1 MARASGELPTLRERL
16 QEPRILVALGAH
28 DGLTALIAEHA
39 GLEAVYVGGYAV
51 AAHRHGLPDI
61 GLLGLAEMAAAV
73 RAVRSSCRIPALV
86 DADTGYGAEPAV
98 RRAVVELE
106 RSGASAV
113 QIEDQVFPKR
123 CGHLE
128 GKDVIPPAEMVLKVK
143 AAAAARNAD
152 TVIIARTDSL
162 QVTGLD
168 DAIDRCNL
176 YAEAGADVVFV
187 DAPRTREQLVDIASR
202 VDAPLLVNMSETGRT
217 PAIATA
223 ELEAMGYR
231 IVIFPSTQTWVIAK
245 AYLELCHE
253 VVTAGDTRRVRDRM
267 MSFDEVNVLLALEQW
282 MNGPR
287 VADAARSAV
296 GQSAAEAV
304 GTAGDEG
311 AGQDDVA
318 APRETPAGR

>member
-1 MARASGELPTLRERL
+1 VSGERPTLRERL

-51 AAHRHGLPDI
+51 AAHQHGLPDI
-61 GLLGLAEMAAAV
+61 GLLGLADMAAAV
-73 RAVRSSCRIPALV
+73 RRVRSSCRIPALA
-86 DADTGYGAEPAV
+86 DADTGYGSEPAV
-98 RRAVVELE
+98 RHAVVELE
-106 RSGASAV
+106 RAGASAV

-128 GKDVIPPAEMVLKVK
+128 GKDVIPAAEMALKVK

-176 YAEAGADVVFV
+176 YADAGADVVFV
-187 DAPRTREQLVDIASR
+187 DAPRTREQLVEIAR
-202 VDAPLLVNMSETGRT
+202 NVDAPLLVNMSETGRT

-231 IVIFPSTQTWVIAK
+231 IVIYPSTQTWVIAK
-245 AYLELCHE
+245 AYLELCTE
-253 VVTAGDTRRVRDRM
+253 LAAAGDTRAMRDRM
-267 MSFDEVNVLLALEQW
+267 MSFDEVNALLGLEDW
-282 MNGPR
+282 MNSAEPSR
-287 VADAARSAV
+287 VTRAR
-296 GQSAAEAV
+296 
-304 GTAGDEG
+304 
-311 AGQDDVA
+311 
-318 APRETPAGR
+318 